1 MTEVMPVFS
10 VYTLQKW
17 RTQGGLHCL
26 LVYPCRNSAHQ
37 LAAPNVSAS
46 AVSAEKVLKL

>member
-1 MTEVMPVFS
+1 MISVMPVLF
-10 VYTLQKW
+10 YIHLAEMEDA
-17 RTQGGLHCL
+17 RRFACL
-26 LVYPCRNSAHQ
+26 LVYPCRNSARQ